1 VPDDRSLHR
10 RGTIGHAGQSLI
22 AGPSRTGGNVTGSS
36 RRAWRLKPLLI
47 VALVVAVMAALG
59 YAYASPYVALG
70 RLKSAIDARD
80 AQAISEYVDFPS
92 LRISLKQ
99 QVTEELMRRIDAV
112 KKDNPFAVLGALIGS
127 ALIGPLV
134 DAYATPEGVAA
145 LMSGLPPRGNPG
157 ERPPEWSNQPPAG
170 NAPGNTPAA
179 PPTHPASASAGG
191 LGGNAAAS
199 GASSPASTPA
209 SPSEATPAPHQ
220 QQTSAG
226 YRNIDEFVVTYQRS
240 ADGTRYAAIFHRF
253 GLFSWKLSGIDLHA

>member
-1 VPDDRSLHR
+1 M
-10 RGTIGHAGQSLI
+10 
-22 AGPSRTGGNVTGSS
+22 TGSS
-36 RRAWRLKPLLI
+36 GRAWRLKPVLI
-47 VALVVAVMAALG
+47 VVLAVAVLVAVG

-80 AQAISEYVDFPS
+80 SQAVSEYVDFPS

-112 KKDNPFAVLGALIGS
+112 KKDNPFAVIGALIGS

-145 LMSGLPPRGNPG
+145 LMSGIPPRGNPG
-157 ERPPEWSNQPPAG
+157 ERPPEWSGPPSGSASG
-170 NAPGNTPAA
+170 NAPAA
-179 PPTHPASASAGG
+179 PPANPASAPVPGS
-191 LGGNAAAS
+191 NATASAAS
-199 GASSPASTPA
+199 APAPAPSSPSDAGHP
-209 SPSEATPAPHQ
+209 

-240 ADGTRYAAIFHRF
+240 ADGTRYAAVFRRF
-253 GLFSWKLSGIDLHA
+253 GLFSWKLSAIDLHA

>member
-1 VPDDRSLHR
+1 M
-10 RGTIGHAGQSLI
+10 
-22 AGPSRTGGNVTGSS
+22 TGSS
-36 RRAWRLKPLLI
+36 RRAWRVKPLLI
-47 VALVVAVMAALG
+47 VALVVALIAALG

-112 KKDNPFAVLGALIGS
+112 KKNNPFAVLGALIGS

-170 NAPGNTPAA
+170 NASGNPPAA
-179 PPTHPASASAGG
+179 PPANPAPASAGVP
-191 LGGNAAAS
+191 GGNAAAS
-199 GASSPASTPA
+199 AASAPAPASAAPAGPNDATQTPR
-209 SPSEATPAPHQ
+209 Q

-226 YRNIDEFVVTYQRS
+226 YRNVDEFVVTYQRS

>member
-1 VPDDRSLHR
+1 M
-10 RGTIGHAGQSLI
+10 
-22 AGPSRTGGNVTGSS
+22 TGSS
-36 RRAWRLKPLLI
+36 SRKRRLKPLLI
-47 VALVVAVMAALG
+47 VVLAVAVITAIG

-80 AQAISEYVDFPS
+80 AQVISEYVDFPS

-112 KKDNPFAVLGALIGS
+112 KKNNPFAVIGALIGS

-157 ERPPEWSNQPPAG
+157 ERPPEWSNLPQGGA
-170 NAPGNTPAA
+170 PAA
-179 PPTHPASASAGG
+179 SPANPAPASAAVPGSSVAT
-191 LGGNAAAS
+191 AA
-199 GASSPASTPA
+199 ASSPAPAAAAPA
-209 SPSEATPAPHQ
+209 SANDAPHPLHQ

-226 YRNIDEFVVTYQRS
+226 YRNVDEFIVTYQRS

-253 GLFSWKLSGIDLHA
+253 GLFSWKLSAIDLHA

>member
-1 VPDDRSLHR
+1 M
-10 RGTIGHAGQSLI
+10 
-22 AGPSRTGGNVTGSS
+22 
-36 RRAWRLKPLLI
+36 I
-47 VALVVAVMAALG
+47 VALVVAVLATLG

-112 KKDNPFAVLGALIGS
+112 KKNNPFAVIGALIGS

-170 NAPGNTPAA
+170 NAPGNPPAA
-179 PPTHPASASAGG
+179 PPANPAQASAGVPG
-191 LGGNAAAS
+191 DNAAAS
-199 GASSPASTPA
+199 AASSPAPAPAAPA
-209 SPSEATPAPHQ
+209 SPSEAMPAPRQ

>member
-1 VPDDRSLHR
+1 M
-10 RGTIGHAGQSLI
+10 
-22 AGPSRTGGNVTGSS
+22 TGSS
-36 RRAWRLKPLLI
+36 GRTWRLKPLLI
-47 VALVVAVMAALG
+47 VVLAVAIIVAIG

-112 KKDNPFAVLGALIGS
+112 KKNNPFAVIGALIGS

-157 ERPPEWSNQPPAG
+157 ERPPEWSNLPPGG
-170 NAPGNTPAA
+170 NAPAAPAA
-179 PPTHPASASAGG
+179 NPAPPASAAAPGN
-191 LGGNAAAS
+191 NAAAT
-199 GASSPASTPA
+199 APSSPPPA
-209 SPSEATPAPHQ
+209 VAAPTSPADAAHAPHQ

-240 ADGTRYAAIFHRF
+240 ADGTRYAAIFHRS
-253 GLFSWKLSGIDLHA
+253 GLFSWKLSAIDLHA

>member
-1 VPDDRSLHR
+1 M
-10 RGTIGHAGQSLI
+10 
-22 AGPSRTGGNVTGSS
+22 TGSS
-36 RRAWRLKPLLI
+36 GRAWRLKPLLI
-47 VALVVAVMAALG
+47 VVLAVAVVAAIG

-112 KKDNPFAVLGALIGS
+112 KKDNPFAVIGALIGS

-157 ERPPEWSNQPPAG
+157 ERPPEWSNRPQG
-170 NAPGNTPAA
+170 NAPADTPANPA
-179 PPTHPASASAGG
+179 PASAAGPVSPASK
-191 LGGNAAAS
+191 AAATA
-199 GASSPASTPA
+199 ASSPASTSAAPA
-209 SPSEATPAPHQ
+209 GASDATHPPHQ

-253 GLFSWKLSGIDLHA
+253 GLFSWKLSAIDLHA

>member
-1 VPDDRSLHR
+1 M
-10 RGTIGHAGQSLI
+10 
-22 AGPSRTGGNVTGSS
+22 TGSS
-36 RRAWRLKPLLI
+36 GRAWRLKPLLI
-47 VALVVAVMAALG
+47 VVLAVAIIAAIG

-112 KKDNPFAVLGALIGS
+112 KKNNPFAVIGALIGS

-157 ERPPEWSNQPPAG
+157 ERPPEWSNLPAGG

-179 PPTHPASASAGG
+179 PAANPAPASAAAPGS
-191 LGGNAAAS
+191 NAAATA
-199 GASSPASTPA
+199 ASSQPPAAAAPA
-209 SPSEATPAPHQ
+209 SPVDAAHAPHQ

-226 YRNIDEFVVTYQRS
+226 YRNVDEFVVTYQRS

-253 GLFSWKLSGIDLHA
+253 GLFSWKLSAIDLHA

>member
-1 VPDDRSLHR
+1 M
-10 RGTIGHAGQSLI
+10 
-22 AGPSRTGGNVTGSS
+22 TGSS
-36 RRAWRLKPLLI
+36 GRTWRLKPLLI
-47 VALVVAVMAALG
+47 VVLAVAVIAAIG

-70 RLKSAIDARD
+70 RLKSAIDSRD

-112 KKDNPFAVLGALIGS
+112 KKENPFAVIGALIGS

-157 ERPPEWSNQPPAG
+157 ERPPEWSNLPQG
-170 NAPGNTPAA
+170 NAPAA
-179 PPTHPASASAGG
+179 PPANPAPASAAVPAS
-191 LGGNAAAS
+191 NAAAA
-199 GASSPASTPA
+199 ASSPAPAAAAPA
-209 SPSEATPAPHQ
+209 SANDVTHTLHQ

-226 YRNIDEFVVTYQRS
+226 YRNVDEFVVTYQRS
-240 ADGTRYAAIFHRF
+240 ADGTRYAAVFHRF
-253 GLFSWKLSGIDLHA
+253 GLFSWKLSAIDLHA

>member
-1 VPDDRSLHR
+1 M
-10 RGTIGHAGQSLI
+10 
-22 AGPSRTGGNVTGSS
+22 TGSS
-36 RRAWRLKPLLI
+36 GRTWRLKPLLI
-47 VALVVAVMAALG
+47 VVLAVAIIVAIG

-112 KKDNPFAVLGALIGS
+112 KKNNPFAVIGALIGS

-157 ERPPEWSNQPPAG
+157 ERPAEWSNLPPG
-170 NAPGNTPAA
+170 SNAPAA
-179 PPTHPASASAGG
+179 PSANPATPASAAAPGS
-191 LGGNAAAS
+191 NAAATA
-199 GASSPASTPA
+199 ASSPSAAAAPA
-209 SPSEATPAPHQ
+209 SPVDATHAPHP

-253 GLFSWKLSGIDLHA
+253 GLFSWKLSAIDLHA

>member
-1 VPDDRSLHR
+1 M
-10 RGTIGHAGQSLI
+10 
-22 AGPSRTGGNVTGSS
+22 TGSS
-36 RRAWRLKPLLI
+36 GRARRLKPLLI
-47 VALVVAVMAALG
+47 VVLAVAVLMAIG

-80 AQAISEYVDFPS
+80 AQAVSEYVDFPS

-112 KKDNPFAVLGALIGS
+112 KKDNPFAVIGALIGS

-145 LMSGLPPRGNPG
+145 LMSGIPPRGNPG
-157 ERPPEWSNQPPAG
+157 ERPPEWSGPPSGA
-170 NAPGNTPAA
+170 APGNAPAA
-179 PPTHPASASAGG
+179 PPVNPSNAPAPSSNAPASA
-191 LGGNAAAS
+191 AAAP
-199 GASSPASTPA
+199 AIAPAPASG
-209 SPSEATPAPHQ
+209 EAGHP

-253 GLFSWKLSGIDLHA
+253 GLFSWKLSAIDLHA

>member
-1 VPDDRSLHR
+1 M
-10 RGTIGHAGQSLI
+10 
-22 AGPSRTGGNVTGSS
+22 TGSS

-47 VALVVAVMAALG
+47 VAVVVAFIAALG
-59 YAYASPYVALG
+59 YGYASPYLALG

-99 QVTEELMRRIDAV
+99 QVTEELMRRVDAV
-112 KKDNPFAVLGALIGS
+112 KKDNPFAVIGALIGS

-157 ERPPEWSNQPPAG
+157 ERPPDWSNQPPAG
-170 NAPGNTPAA
+170 NAPAA
-179 PPTHPASASAGG
+179 PPAHPAPASAGVP
-191 LGGNAAAS
+191 GGNAAAS
-199 GASSPASTPA
+199 AASSPAPAPAAPAAPA
-209 SPSEATPAPHQ
+209 SPSEATQAPRQ

-226 YRNIDEFVVTYQRS
+226 YRNIDEFVVTYQRR

>member
-1 VPDDRSLHR
+1 M
-10 RGTIGHAGQSLI
+10 
-22 AGPSRTGGNVTGSS
+22 TGSS
-36 RRAWRLKPLLI
+36 GRARRLKPLLI
-47 VALVVAVMAALG
+47 VVLAVAVLMAIG

-80 AQAISEYVDFPS
+80 AQAVSEYVDFPS

-112 KKDNPFAVLGALIGS
+112 KKDNPFAVIGALIGS

-145 LMSGLPPRGNPG
+145 LMNGIPPRGNPG
-157 ERPPEWSNQPPAG
+157 ERPPEWSDPPSGA
-170 NAPGNTPAA
+170 APGNAPAA
-179 PPTHPASASAGG
+179 PPVNPANAPAPSSNAPASAAV
-191 LGGNAAAS
+191 
-199 GASSPASTPA
+199 SPAPA
-209 SPSEATPAPHQ
+209 SPGEAGHP

-253 GLFSWKLSGIDLHA
+253 GLFSWKLSAIDLHA

>member
-1 VPDDRSLHR
+1 M
-10 RGTIGHAGQSLI
+10 
-22 AGPSRTGGNVTGSS
+22 TGSS
-36 RRAWRLKPLLI
+36 SRAWRLKPLLI
-47 VALVVAVMAALG
+47 VVLAVAIIAAIG

-112 KKDNPFAVLGALIGS
+112 KKNNPFAVIGALIGS

-157 ERPPEWSNQPPAG
+157 ERPPEWSNLPPG
-170 NAPGNTPAA
+170 SNTPGDTPAA
-179 PPTHPASASAGG
+179 PAANPAPSS
-191 LGGNAAAS
+191 AAAS
-199 GASSPASTPA
+199 GSNAATTAASSQPPAAAAPA
-209 SPSEATPAPHQ
+209 SPVDATHAPHQ

-253 GLFSWKLSGIDLHA
+253 GLFSWKLSAIDLHA

>member
-1 VPDDRSLHR
+1 M
-10 RGTIGHAGQSLI
+10 
-22 AGPSRTGGNVTGSS
+22 TGSS
-36 RRAWRLKPLLI
+36 GRAWRLKPLLI
-47 VALVVAVMAALG
+47 VVLAVAIVVAIG

-112 KKDNPFAVLGALIGS
+112 KKNNPFAVLGALIGS

-157 ERPPEWSNQPPAG
+157 ERPPEWSNLPPG
-170 NAPGNTPAA
+170 SNAPAA
-179 PPTHPASASAGG
+179 PSANPAPPASAAAPGS
-191 LGGNAAAS
+191 NAAATA
-199 GASSPASTPA
+199 ASSPSAAAAPA
-209 SPSEATPAPHQ
+209 SPVDATHAPHP

-253 GLFSWKLSGIDLHA
+253 GLFSWKLSAIDLHA

>member
-1 VPDDRSLHR
+1 M
-10 RGTIGHAGQSLI
+10 I
-22 AGPSRTGGNVTGSS
+22 AEHPRIGGNVTGSS
-36 RRAWRLKPLLI
+36 GRAWRLKPLLI
-47 VALVVAVMAALG
+47 VVVAVAVIAAIG

-112 KKDNPFAVLGALIGS
+112 KKNNPFAVIGALIGS

-157 ERPPEWSNQPPAG
+157 ERPPDWSNQPQG
-170 NAPGNTPAA
+170 NAPADTPAA
-179 PPTHPASASAGG
+179 PQANPAPASAVAP
-191 LGGNAAAS
+191 GNSAAA
-199 GASSPASTPA
+199 ASSPAPTSTAPA
-209 SPSEATPAPHQ
+209 SANDATHAPHQ

-253 GLFSWKLSGIDLHA
+253 GLFSWKLSAIDLHA

>member
-1 VPDDRSLHR
+1 M
-10 RGTIGHAGQSLI
+10 
-22 AGPSRTGGNVTGSS
+22 TGSAG
-36 RRAWRLKPLLI
+36 RVRRLKPLLI
-47 VALVVAVMAALG
+47 TMLTVAVLAAVG
-59 YAYASPYVALG
+59 YAYVSPYVTLG

-112 KKDNPFAVLGALIGS
+112 KKNNPFAVLGALIGS

-145 LMSGLPPRGNPG
+145 LMSGIPPRGSPG
-157 ERPPEWSNQPPAG
+157 ERPPEWAG
-170 NAPGNTPAA
+170 SPSGSPSGTA
-179 PPTHPASASAGG
+179 PASAPAVPPSSAGSPASVP
-191 LGGNAAAS
+191 AAAS
-199 GASSPASTPA
+199 GATSVPV
-209 SPSEATPAPHQ
+209 PAPAPAGASDPGRT
-220 QQTSAG
+220 QQTRAG

-253 GLFSWKLSGIDLHA
+253 GLFTWKLAAIDLHG

>member
-1 VPDDRSLHR
+1 M
-10 RGTIGHAGQSLI
+10 
-22 AGPSRTGGNVTGSS
+22 TGSS

-47 VALVVAVMAALG
+47 VALVVALIGALG

-80 AQAISEYVDFPS
+80 AQVISEYVDFPS

-112 KKDNPFAVLGALIGS
+112 KKDNPFAVIGALIGS

-157 ERPPEWSNQPPAG
+157 ERPPEWSNRPPAG

-179 PPTHPASASAGG
+179 PPGSNPAAPA
-191 LGGNAAAS
+191 
-199 GASSPASTPA
+199 ASSPAPVPAAPA
-209 SPSEATPAPHQ
+209 SPSEATQAPHQ

>member
-1 VPDDRSLHR
+1 M
-10 RGTIGHAGQSLI
+10 
-22 AGPSRTGGNVTGSS
+22 TGSS
-36 RRAWRLKPLLI
+36 GRAWRLKPLLI
-47 VALVVAVMAALG
+47 AVLAVAVMAAIG

-70 RLKSAIDARD
+70 RLKSAIDTRD

-112 KKDNPFAVLGALIGS
+112 KKNNPFAVIGALIGS

-157 ERPPEWSNQPPAG
+157 ERPPEWSNLPQG
-170 NAPGNTPAA
+170 NAPGSAPAA
-179 PPTHPASASAGG
+179 PPANPAPASAAVPGSNAAT
-191 LGGNAAAS
+191 AAAS
-199 GASSPASTPA
+199 SSAPA
-209 SPSEATPAPHQ
+209 SPGDATHPPHQ

-226 YRNIDEFVVTYQRS
+226 YRNVDEFVVTYQRS

-253 GLFSWKLSGIDLHA
+253 GLFSWKLSAIDLHA

>member
-1 VPDDRSLHR
+1 M
-10 RGTIGHAGQSLI
+10 TE
-22 AGPSRTGGNVTGSS
+22 SS
-36 RRAWRLKPLLI
+36 RRAWRIKPLLI
-47 VALVVAVMAALG
+47 VALVVALIAALG

-80 AQAISEYVDFPS
+80 AQAISEYVDFPA

-99 QVTEELMRRIDAV
+99 QVTEELMRRIDAM
-112 KKDNPFAVLGALIGS
+112 KKNSPFAVIGALIGS

-157 ERPPEWSNQPPAG
+157 ERPPEWSNQPPANNASG
-170 NAPGNTPAA
+170 NPPAA
-179 PPTHPASASAGG
+179 PPANPAPASAAVP
-191 LGGNAAAS
+191 GGNAAAS
-199 GASSPASTPA
+199 AASSPAPAPAPPA
-209 SPSEATPAPHQ
+209 SPSETTQAPRQ

>member
-1 VPDDRSLHR
+1 
-10 RGTIGHAGQSLI
+10 
-22 AGPSRTGGNVTGSS
+22 VTEPS
-36 RRAWRLKPLLI
+36 RRAWRIKPLLI
-47 VALVVAVMAALG
+47 VALVVALIAALG

-80 AQAISEYVDFPS
+80 AQAISAYVDFPS

-112 KKDNPFAVLGALIGS
+112 KKNNPFAVLGALIGS

-170 NAPGNTPAA
+170 NASGNPPAA
-179 PPTHPASASAGG
+179 SPANPAPASAGVP
-191 LGGNAAAS
+191 GGNAAAS
-199 GASSPASTPA
+199 AASSPAPA
-209 SPSEATPAPHQ
+209 PAAPAGPSEATQAPRQ

-226 YRNIDEFVVTYQRS
+226 YRNVDEFVVTYQRS

>member
-1 VPDDRSLHR
+1 MTEP
-10 RGTIGHAGQSLI
+10 
-22 AGPSRTGGNVTGSS
+22 S
-36 RRAWRLKPLLI
+36 RRAWRIKPLLI
-47 VALVVAVMAALG
+47 VALVVALIAALG

-80 AQAISEYVDFPS
+80 AQAISAYVDFPS

-112 KKDNPFAVLGALIGS
+112 KKNNPFAVLGALIGS

-170 NAPGNTPAA
+170 NASGNPPAA
-179 PPTHPASASAGG
+179 SPANPAPASAGVP
-191 LGGNAAAS
+191 GGNAAAS
-199 GASSPASTPA
+199 AASSPAPA
-209 SPSEATPAPHQ
+209 PAAPAGPSEATQAPRQ

-226 YRNIDEFVVTYQRS
+226 YRNVDEFVVTYQRS

>member
-1 VPDDRSLHR
+1 M
-10 RGTIGHAGQSLI
+10 
-22 AGPSRTGGNVTGSS
+22 TGSS
-36 RRAWRLKPLLI
+36 GRAWRLKPVLI
-47 VALVVAVMAALG
+47 VVLAVAVLVAVG

-80 AQAISEYVDFPS
+80 SQAVSEYVDFPS

-112 KKDNPFAVLGALIGS
+112 KKDNPFAVIGALIGS

-145 LMSGLPPRGNPG
+145 LMSGIPPRGNPG
-157 ERPPEWSNQPPAG
+157 ERPPEWSGPPSG
-170 NAPGNTPAA
+170 SAPGNAPAA
-179 PPTHPASASAGG
+179 PPANPASAPVPGS
-191 LGGNAAAS
+191 NATASAAS
-199 GASSPASTPA
+199 ASTPA
-209 SPSEATPAPHQ
+209 PSSPSDAGHP

-240 ADGTRYAAIFHRF
+240 ADGTRYAAVFRRF
-253 GLFSWKLSGIDLHA
+253 GLFSWKLSAIDLHA